1 MADLISKFMLMKTC
15 EVTKHIAVG
24 RKSQNMFLRIGTEHV
39 SSMSNIVTV
48 GLPKRINYLRV
59 WQVIS
64 EIQLFQND

>member
-1 MADLISKFMLMKTC
+1 MLMKTC

-48 GLPKRINYLRV
+48 GLPKRINLLESLASDFRNTTF
-59 WQVIS
+59 S
-64 EIQLFQND
+64 K